1 MKLPVVTTPE
11 ADAQIHTIDV
21 WWRRNRTASP
31 DAFLD
36 ELSNAFELMAQTPHL
51 GRPYRRSPVPGVR
64 RLFLRV
70 TRYHV
75 YYAIGDHEVRV
86 MAVWHGQRGV
96 GPPLRAK

>member
-1 MKLPVVTTPE
+1 VKLPVVTTPE

-21 WWRRNRTASP
+21 WWRGNRTASP
-31 DAFLD
+31 DSFLD
-36 ELSNAFELMAQTPHL
+36 ELSNALDLIAQTPHL

-64 RLFLRV
+64 RLVLRV

-75 YYAIGDHEVRV
+75 YYAIGEHEVIV
-86 MAVWHGQRGV
+86 LAVWHGQRAV